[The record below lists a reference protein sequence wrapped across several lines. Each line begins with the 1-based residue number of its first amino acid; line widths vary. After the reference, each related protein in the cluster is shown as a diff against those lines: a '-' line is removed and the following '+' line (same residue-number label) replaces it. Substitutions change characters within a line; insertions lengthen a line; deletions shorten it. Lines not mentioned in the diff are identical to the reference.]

1 MVAGAGL
8 GAMAEVAGHGG
19 AAQAGRV
26 AGALAATR
34 RSVRPLPGRIFMIVV
49 DFMRYRAVSEC
60 V

>member
-34 RSVRPLPGRIFMIVV
+34 RSVHPLPGRIFMIVV
-49 DFMRYRAVSEC
+49 DFMRYV
-60 V
+60 